1 MWTSLKEPVLL
12 PNFDYGGKTNRAQT
26 CIYFFSTE
34 NYICLRGMTFY
45 QVMQPIFNSQN
56 IQSIFQIVAKLFS
69 SIQKRS
75 KSLNEGV
82 FLFENLIL
90 KNTKLN
96 NILLNKMI
104 KSSFLRII
112 GWRKKLKK
120 KWIMFQQERSVPC
133 CLNKK
138 ETYLKHRGKT
148 GFEYVPSDPF
158 ILTIK

>member
-1 MWTSLKEPVLL
+1 
-12 PNFDYGGKTNRAQT
+12 
-26 CIYFFSTE
+26 
-34 NYICLRGMTFY
+34 MTFY
-45 QVMQPIFNSQN
+45 QVMQPIFNSQH
-56 IQSIFQIVAKLFS
+56 IQSIFQIVAKWFS

-120 KWIMFQQERSVPC
+120 K
-133 CLNKK
+133 
-138 ETYLKHRGKT
+138 
-148 GFEYVPSDPF
+148 
-158 ILTIK
+158 